1 MNYKKFIKSRAVR
14 IKTMQAMS
22 FIPDKWMVSLQYKV
36 KTGRKLNLKNPQRFT
51 EKLQWYKLYYRDPLM
66 KQCVDKYDVRKYVKE
81 CGLSSILN
89 ECYGVYNS
97 PNEIDFSKLPNSFV
111 LKDTLGGGGNSVI
124 IVPDKS
130 KLNIGQTI
138 QQLDQWVA
146 EPVNVKHPGREWVYD
161 GMRHRI
167 VVEKFIASNPEN
179 GGLFDYKFFCFGGK
193 VYCLYVMRDRGV
205 GLKVGIYDRYFH
217 KMSAYISYDKKMESE
232 VEKPENFEKM
242 CKIAERLSARF
253 PHARIDLFDQ
263 NGVVTFG
270 EITFFSG
277 SGYTLFDPDDFD
289 YKLGS
294 KFQIDYVEG

>member
-1 MNYKKFIKSRAVR
+1 
-14 IKTMQAMS
+14 
-22 FIPDKWMVSLQYKV
+22 
-36 KTGRKLNLKNPQRFT
+36 
-51 EKLQWYKLYYRDPLM
+51 
-66 KQCVDKYDVRKYVKE
+66 
-81 CGLSSILN
+81 
-89 ECYGVYNS
+89 
-97 PNEIDFSKLPNSFV
+97 
-111 LKDTLGGGGNSVI
+111 
-124 IVPDKS
+124 
-130 KLNIGQTI
+130 
-138 QQLDQWVA
+138 
-146 EPVNVKHPGREWVYD
+146 
-161 GMRHRI
+161 
-167 VVEKFIASNPEN
+167 
-179 GGLFDYKFFCFGGK
+179 
-193 VYCLYVMRDRGV
+193 MRDRGV

-232 VEKPENFEKM
+232 VEKPENSEKM